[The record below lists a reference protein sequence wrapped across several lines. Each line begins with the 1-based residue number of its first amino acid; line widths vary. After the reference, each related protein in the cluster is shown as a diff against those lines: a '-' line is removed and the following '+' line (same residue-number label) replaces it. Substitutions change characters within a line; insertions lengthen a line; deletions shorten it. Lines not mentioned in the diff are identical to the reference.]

1 MAVNLFLLPQ
11 YIVMCKLRKISVKLA
26 YLELSHTVNYFHGIF
41 LIKVKFHDFQSLQH
55 TTHTAVLCDV
65 WKSKQLTVKQISF
78 FVKSIESKRLQKKGS
93 FHGNFA
99 TCNCCTA
106 TRHLPQFQLFFC
118 EINYYFLQQNMYLH
132 WFAYDY
138 CSIALNHV

>member
-55 TTHTAVLCDV
+55 TTHTAVLCV
-65 WKSKQLTVKQISF
+65 EKQAINCQVNKFFRQI
-78 FVKSIESKRLQKKGS
+78 
-93 FHGNFA
+93 N
-99 TCNCCTA
+99 
-106 TRHLPQFQLFFC
+106 
-118 EINYYFLQQNMYLH
+118 
-132 WFAYDY
+132 
-138 CSIALNHV
+138 

>member
-1 MAVNLFLLPQ
+1 MTKYFSCLLVCIMWKLRDFTAMPRFCRKNSVKLIILPYFTKEFYSKVIWRKNCMAVNLFLLPQ

-78 FVKSIESKRLQKKGS
+78 FVKSIESKRL
-93 FHGNFA
+93 
-99 TCNCCTA
+99 
-106 TRHLPQFQLFFC
+106 
-118 EINYYFLQQNMYLH
+118 
-132 WFAYDY
+132 
-138 CSIALNHV
+138 